1 MQLVEKNGLQAVF
14 ESADSWKERGCAKER
29 GGAKNVS
36 ETVYQVF
43 DMSQHQYADLFRRFS
58 ATFGGRSLIAFWY
71 PEENRLVTNSQVL
84 MG

>member
-1 MQLVEKNGLQAVF
+1 MQLVEKNGLQAFRKRRFV
-14 ESADSWKERGCAKER
+14 EGERRRKER
-29 GGAKNVS
+29 GGAKNVP